1 MTGDDKKIIR
11 HRHHPM
17 VRMYSIW
24 DDMGAMFDDFFRL
37 PGEDWGLMKDYRR
50 AWGDIDYRQNG
61 LTAKI
66 EMPGISAENIDIT
79 LRESGLEIIAKK
91 EEVKEE
97 GEKGKGNYRFERSYR
112 GFQRFIPLQ
121 KEPDMDRIVA
131 TYEKGVL
138 NLEVPYKLAEEKPE
152 EPRKIKVTPK

>member
-1 MTGDDKKIIR
+1 MRGDDKRIVR
-11 HRHHPM
+11 MRYHPFG
-17 VRMYSIW
+17 RMYSMF
-24 DDMGAMFDDFFRL
+24 DEMEAMFDNLIRL
-37 PGEDWGLMKDYRR
+37 PGENWGLMKDYRR

-97 GEKGKGNYRFERSYR
+97 GEKGKAGYRFERNYR
-112 GFQRFIPLQ
+112 GFQRFIPLA
-121 KEPDMDRIVA
+121 KEPDMDKIVA

-138 NLEVPYKLAEEKPE
+138 NLEVPYKRTEEQPE
-152 EPRKIKVTPK
+152 EPKKIKVTPK